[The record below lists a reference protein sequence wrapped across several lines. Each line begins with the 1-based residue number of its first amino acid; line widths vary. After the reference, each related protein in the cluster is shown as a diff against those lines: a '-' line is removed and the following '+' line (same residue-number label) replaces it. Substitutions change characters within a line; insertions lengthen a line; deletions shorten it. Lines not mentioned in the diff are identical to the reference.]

1 MPDWLSDAGWLTAMA
16 AFIGA
21 LAALIKVLHPLLS
34 PAWTW
39 WRDQREAR
47 RAMRA
52 KDDLIRLQNMEL
64 ETLRRIID
72 QLRQSQNGGAP

>member
-1 MPDWLSDAGWLTAMA
+1 MPDWLSDAGWITAMA
-16 AFIGA
+16 ALI
-21 LAALIKVLHPLLS
+21 AAIAGLIKVLHPLIA

-39 WRDQREAR
+39 WQDQREAR
-47 RAMRA
+47 RTMRA

-64 ETLRRIID
+64 ETLRRIIE